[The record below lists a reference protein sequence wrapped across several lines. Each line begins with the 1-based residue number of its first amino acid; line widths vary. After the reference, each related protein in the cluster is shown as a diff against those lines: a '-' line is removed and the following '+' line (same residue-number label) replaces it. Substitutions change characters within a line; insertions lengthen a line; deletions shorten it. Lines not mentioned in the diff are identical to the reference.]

1 MTLMSYHEI
10 KFHSQTSS
18 LMYIVSALSCI
29 MIWNQFSGN
38 LKWMAVKRFFFEKK
52 INYRLYD
59 WFVFWCGSPRS
70 MLNKDMPECAFNEL
84 TDLIVTVV
92 FY

>member
-1 MTLMSYHEI
+1 
-10 KFHSQTSS
+10 
-18 LMYIVSALSCI
+18 
-29 MIWNQFSGN
+29 
-38 LKWMAVKRFFFEKK
+38 MAVKRFFFEKK

-92 FY
+92 FF